1 MLVEKKVVA
10 AIPEIV
16 VEHESK
22 LLYVLITPVF
32 ATLHYQLLPEA
43 VVQSR
48 LLLYCICFQVGSIA

>member
-1 MLVEKKVVA
+1 MIFFFLVLVFFFRGFILRNILKLLTMLVEKKVVA

-32 ATLHYQLLPEA
+32 ATFHY
-43 VVQSR
+43 
-48 LLLYCICFQVGSIA
+48 

>member
-22 LLYVLITPVF
+22 LYVLITPVF
-32 ATLHYQLLPEA
+32 VTLHY
-43 VVQSR
+43 
-48 LLLYCICFQVGSIA
+48 

>member
-32 ATLHYQLLPEA
+32 VTLHY
-43 VVQSR
+43 
-48 LLLYCICFQVGSIA
+48 